1 MRKAIVLFILFYF
14 VASSCL
20 AQKPPQVKNLTA
32 NVEQCFC
39 TGNNSK
45 FHVVMKW
52 NLIPKC
58 TRYRIIKDGKQLTI
72 LTNNEN
78 VHIDRAVL
86 NEKTYTYQVG
96 GLVPSGNLQ
105 LSLPVKVTIPKFSTK
120 NPEAPTNLRTFGL
133 WNNGAYDQLVWD
145 ANPDAVSYNI
155 YRYSQKIGSSNTN
168 SFTVSQLI
176 FGEGW
181 TYTVTAVDKNGLESF
196 PSAFSLARGEF
207 DPN

>member
-145 ANPDAVSYNI
+145 ANSDAVSYNI

-168 SFTVSQLI
+168 S
-176 FGEGW
+176 
-181 TYTVTAVDKNGLESF
+181 
-196 PSAFSLARGEF
+196 
-207 DPN
+207 